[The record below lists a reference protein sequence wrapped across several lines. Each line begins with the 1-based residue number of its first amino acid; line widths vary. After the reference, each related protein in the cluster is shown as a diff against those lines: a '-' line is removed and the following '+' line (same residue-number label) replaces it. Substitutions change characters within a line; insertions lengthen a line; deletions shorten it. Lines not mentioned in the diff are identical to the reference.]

1 LERGN
6 NGAEIEMFG
15 LAWRILTSPLLL
27 SLAILVVGGAAAG
40 MGWIENRDLD
50 LIESKGVQAE
60 AYLDGG
66 TVETKRRSGRKVMK
80 FDIHWDDTAGTRHT
94 YQGLQVSSQLAGT
107 FVQGD
112 MIVRETFPIKF
123 VKDGERMIV
132 EPVDDIVM
140 DRGFA
145 NMMFQYGGG
154 AAGVGLLGL
163 LIFGFLKLRK
173 ADLRLTE

>member
-1 LERGN
+1 
-6 NGAEIEMFG
+6 MFG

-27 SLAILVVGGAAAG
+27 SLAVFVLGSGAAG
-40 MGWIENRDLD
+40 LGWIENRDLD
-50 LIESKGVQAE
+50 LVEAKGVQAE

-80 FDIHWDDTAGTRHT
+80 FDIHWDDAAGQRHT
-94 YQGLQVSSQLAGT
+94 YEGLQVSSNLAGT

-112 MIVRETFPIKF
+112 TIVRETFPIKF
-123 VKDGERMIV
+123 VKDGERMV
-132 EPVDDIVM
+132 VQPVDDIVM

-154 AAGVGLLGL
+154 AGAIGLSGL
-163 LIFGFLKLRK
+163 LIFGFLKLRN
-173 ADLRLTE
+173 ANLRLTEP

>member
-1 LERGN
+1 
-6 NGAEIEMFG
+6 MFG

-27 SLAILVVGGAAAG
+27 SLAIFVLGGGAAAL
-40 MGWIENRDLD
+40 GWFENKDLD
-50 LIESKGVQAE
+50 LIESQGVQAE

-80 FDIHWDDTAGTRHT
+80 FDIHWDDAAGQRQT
-94 YQGLQVSSQLAGT
+94 YQGLQVSSRLAGT

-112 MIVRETFPIKF
+112 QIIRETFPIKY
-123 VKDGERMIV
+123 VKDGDRMIV

-154 AAGVGLLGL
+154 AGALGFLGV
-163 LIFGFLKLRK
+163 LIFGFLKLRTMN
-173 ADLRLTE
+173 LRLTEP

>member
-1 LERGN
+1 
-6 NGAEIEMFG
+6 MFG

-27 SLAILVVGGAAAG
+27 SLAIFVLGAGAAG

-50 LIESKGVQAE
+50 LIEAKGVQAE
-60 AYLDGG
+60 AFLDGG
-66 TVETKRRSGRKVMK
+66 TIETKRRSGRKVMK
-80 FDIHWDDTAGTRHT
+80 FDIHWDDAEGNRQS

-107 FVQGD
+107 FVQGET
-112 MIVRETFPIKF
+112 IVRETFPIKYAN
-123 VKDGERMIV
+123 DGERMV
-132 EPVDDIVM
+132 VQPVDDIVM

-154 AAGVGLLGL
+154 VGAVGLLGL
-163 LIFGFLKLRK
+163 LIFGFLKLRN

>member
-1 LERGN
+1 
-6 NGAEIEMFG
+6 MFG

-27 SLAILVVGGAAAG
+27 SLAVFVLGGGAAAL
-40 MGWIENRDLD
+40 GWFENKDLD
-50 LIESKGVQAE
+50 LIEAKGVQAE

-66 TVETKRRSGRKVMK
+66 TVQTKRRSGRKVMK
-80 FDIHWDDTAGTRHT
+80 FDIHWDDAEGKRHT
-94 YQGLQVSSQLAGT
+94 YEGLQVSSALAGT

-112 MIVRETFPIKF
+112 TIVRETFPIKW

-154 AAGVGLLGL
+154 AAAVGLLGL
-163 LIFGFLKLRK
+163 LIFGFMRLRK

>member
-1 LERGN
+1 
-6 NGAEIEMFG
+6 MFG

-27 SLAILVVGGAAAG
+27 SLAIFVVGGGAAAT
-40 MGWIENRDLD
+40 GWIENKDLD
-50 LIESKGVQAE
+50 LIEAKGVQAE

-80 FDIHWDDTAGTRHT
+80 FDIHWDDAAGQRQT

-107 FVQGD
+107 FVHGD
-112 MIVRETFPIKF
+112 QIIRETFPINY

-154 AAGVGLLGL
+154 AGAIGLLGV
-163 LIFGFLKLRK
+163 LIFGFLKLRN
-173 ADLRLTE
+173 ANLRLTEP

>member
-1 LERGN
+1 
-6 NGAEIEMFG
+6 MFG

-27 SLAILVVGGAAAG
+27 SLAIFVVGAGAAG
-40 MGWIENRDLD
+40 LGWFENKDLD
-50 LIESKGVQAE
+50 LIEAKGVQAE

-80 FDIHWDDTAGTRHT
+80 FDIHWDDAAGQRQS

-112 MIVRETFPIKF
+112 TIVRETFPIKY
-123 VKDGERMIV
+123 VKDGDRMIV
-132 EPVDDIVM
+132 QPVDDIVM

-145 NMMFQYGGG
+145 NMMVQYGGG
-154 AAGVGLLGL
+154 AGAVGLLGL
-163 LIFGFLKLRK
+163 LIFGFMRLRN

>member
-1 LERGN
+1 M
-6 NGAEIEMFG
+6 MFG

-27 SLAILVVGGAAAG
+27 SIAILILGGGAAG

-50 LIESKGVQAE
+50 LIEAKGVQAE
-60 AYLDGG
+60 AFLDGG
-66 TVETKRRSGRKVMK
+66 TIETKRRSGRKVMK
-80 FDIHWDDTAGTRHT
+80 FDIHWDDASGQRHS
-94 YQGLQVSSQLAGT
+94 YQGLQVSSRLAST

-112 MIVRETFPIKF
+112 TIVRETFPIKF

-154 AAGVGLLGL
+154 AALIGLLGVL
-163 LIFGFLKLRK
+163 VFGFLKLRN
-173 ADLRLTE
+173 ANLRLTEP